1 MYENRELLKEIK
13 DKGKPNFIF
22 SDFKRKLQKGVVKRF
37 KYKAQLIN
45 M

>member
-1 MYENRELLKEIK
+1 MYENRDLLKEIK
-13 DKGKPNFIF
+13 SKGKPNFIF
-22 SDFKRKLQKGVVKRF
+22 SDFKKNYKKVLL